1 MEIKL
6 ANPQGKG
13 LERISDA
20 LQILQEVRVEHK
32 KPIQILRDYC
42 CSLLVLASE
51 FSFLPIPN
59 RYYFL
64 FLSGDKF
71 KLSPISPK
79 EWGHSR
85 FGDYIAKCRLETDM
99 TWSGIWRQDLED
111 FPALNE
117 KIRGHMRNS
126 LELIFE
132 SDKITDNLPFFD
144 RDLSYYRR
152 VLALGLS
159 SSIELSLKKVDL
171 HCLSG
176 RDLLQSFGVELG
188 SLYKYLLFRDEDH
201 ADLT

>member
-6 ANPQGKG
+6 GNPQGKG

-85 FGDYIAKCRLETDM
+85 FGDYIAKCRLEPDM

-126 LELIFE
+126 LELIIE

-159 SSIELSLKKVDL
+159 SSIELSLKQVGFDCMSGREVLESFGGELKSLNNSLLSHDGRLVDL
-171 HCLSG
+171 
-176 RDLLQSFGVELG
+176 
-188 SLYKYLLFRDEDH
+188 
-201 ADLT
+201 T

>member
-1 MEIKL
+1 MKIKL

-64 FLSGDKF
+64 FLSGEKF

-99 TWSGIWRQDLED
+99 TWSGIWRHDLED
-111 FPALNE
+111 FPALNA
-117 KIRGHMRNS
+117 KIRGHMKDS
-126 LELIFE
+126 LEMIFE
-132 SDKITDNLPFFD
+132 SENMIDNLPFCD
-144 RDLSYYRR
+144 RHLSYYRR

-159 SSIELSLKKVDL
+159 SSIELSFKQVGFD
-171 HCLSG
+171 CMSG
-176 RDLLQSFGVELG
+176 REALESFGGELK
-188 SLYKYLLFRDEDH
+188 SLNKSLLSYDGGLG
-201 ADLT
+201 DLT